1 MSGISRI
8 NAVYL
13 FLLGV
18 KMKLN
23 FRELWLRDPPS
34 LSTPPVSIYCISV
47 LALQSSYIREWP
59 LITKRKTPAPTTT
72 LALKQPGPHK
82 TRVHWISPQMEPGIT
97 IFFLIW
103 TLTRGCLSLAW
114 SHFSP
119 CCSYYWPILCACRC
133 TLNLKWNLSSCCDLI
148 AM

>member
-23 FRELWLRDPPS
+23 FRELWLSDPRS
-34 LSTPPVSIYCISV
+34 RSTPPVSIYCISV
-47 LALQSSYIREWP
+47 LALQSSYIRAWA

-82 TRVHWISPQMEPGIT
+82 TGVHWISPQMEPGIT
-97 IFFLIW
+97 IFSW
-103 TLTRGCLSLAW
+103 SEHSRGGVCLWRESISPHVAPITDL
-114 SHFSP
+114 FSVHP
-119 CCSYYWPILCACRC
+119 GACWIS
-133 TLNLKWNLSSCCDLI
+133 NEI
-148 AM
+148 YPAAVI